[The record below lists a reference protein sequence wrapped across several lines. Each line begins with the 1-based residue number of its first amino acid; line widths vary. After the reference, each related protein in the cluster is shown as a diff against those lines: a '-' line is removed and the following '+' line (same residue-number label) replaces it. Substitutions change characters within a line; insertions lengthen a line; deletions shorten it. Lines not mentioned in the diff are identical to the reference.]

1 MTNDTSME
9 QLVLPAYEA
18 NEDAPETFAVPP
30 CVHVASPSDPTTEQ
44 AMRLVEFSGSLD
56 FWDRPEE
63 DIYTLDDGRPI

>member
-1 MTNDTSME
+1 MTENEML

-30 CVHVASPSDPTTEQ
+30 CVHVAAPSDPTTEQ
-44 AMRLVEFSGSLD
+44 AMRLVELSGSLD